1 MSGLMEENISMRTYM
16 TSLSSLSLKVT
27 GAPSELN
34 IFGSWESDSEEE
46 SLRAPFDPGLDLTL
60 NNLT

>member
-1 MSGLMEENISMRTYM
+1 MRTYM

-46 SLRAPFDPGLDLTL
+46 SLRTPFDPGLDLTL